1 MPIFEYAC
9 EECGTTFER
18 LTLRPQLVVPTP
30 CPQCGSTQTAK
41 VFSTF
46 STQGNAGAVRLGMRG
61 MSPFVER
68 HKR

>member
-9 EECGTTFER
+9 EECGATFER
-18 LTLRPQLVVPTP
+18 LTLRPQLVVQTP

-46 STQGNAGAVRLGMRG
+46 STQGSAGGGAPGKGGNFAFR
-61 MSPFVER
+61 
-68 HKR
+68 

>member
-30 CPQCGSTQTAK
+30 CPQCGSAQTTK

-46 STQGNAGAVRLGMRG
+46 STQGSAGGGTSENAGNFAFR
-61 MSPFVER
+61 
-68 HKR
+68 

>member
-18 LTLRPQLVVPTP
+18 LTIRPQAVVQTL
-30 CPQCGSTQTAK
+30 CPQCGSTQTTK

-46 STQGNAGAVRLGMRG
+46 STQASAGSGASGSAGNGAFR
-61 MSPFVER
+61 
-68 HKR
+68 

>member
-30 CPQCGSTQTAK
+30 CPKCGSTQTTK

-46 STQGNAGAVRLGMRG
+46 STQGSAGGSVSGNAGNVAFR
-61 MSPFVER
+61 
-68 HKR
+68 

>member
-18 LTLRPQLVVPTP
+18 LTLRPQVAVPTP
-30 CPQCGSTQTAK
+30 CPQCGSTQTTK

-46 STQGNAGAVRLGMRG
+46 STQSSVMGGAAGTAGNFTFR
-61 MSPFVER
+61 
-68 HKR
+68 

>member
-18 LTLRPQLVVPTP
+18 LTLRPQLGVPTP
-30 CPQCGSTQTAK
+30 CPQCGSTQTTK

-46 STQGNAGAVRLGMRG
+46 STQGGAGGGAPGNTGNFAFR
-61 MSPFVER
+61 
-68 HKR
+68 

>member
-30 CPQCGSTQTAK
+30 CPQCGSMQTTK

-46 STQGNAGAVRLGMRG
+46 STQGNAGGGAPGNAGNVAFR
-61 MSPFVER
+61 
-68 HKR
+68 

>member
-18 LTLRPQLVVPTP
+18 LTFRPQSVVQPL
-30 CPQCGSTQTAK
+30 CPQCGSMQTTK

-46 STQGNAGAVRLGMRG
+46 STQGSAEGSAPGNVGNFAFR
-61 MSPFVER
+61 
-68 HKR
+68 

>member
-41 VFSTF
+41 MFSTF
-46 STQGNAGAVRLGMRG
+46 STQGSAGGGAPGDAGNFAFR
-61 MSPFVER
+61 
-68 HKR
+68 

>member
-18 LTLRPQLVVPTP
+18 LTLRPQSVVQTP

-46 STQGNAGAVRLGMRG
+46 STQASAGSGAPGSSGNSAFR
-61 MSPFVER
+61 
-68 HKR
+68 